1 MLPKLYSTAWKIV
14 SVSQPVMYHRTL
26 DEVWLLN
33 PGRRYILNA
42 DQVER
47 IAEFVDTCSDL
58 AGASLLNKLRAGVD
72 LAGANVLV
80 ERVRDR
86 GIGDLL
92 FLTGPLAY
100 MQHVTG
106 RRLTV
111 DVYALSERG
120 TVLTNNPDIRNGC
133 VLAGPLEYD
142 TLRNYNY
149 HWFIESVTEWDEEP
163 DQQNVYDALYAQL
176 GFDPAQ
182 IDPRWK
188 RPQATC
194 VPNDY
199 AHLDQLYYMVWNQRK
214 LDLRRTGYY
223 VVAPFVSSSVR
234 AFDYQRWLEII
245 RVLSQRR
252 PVIVVGTTR
261 MKLPD
266 TSISAGEFV
275 NAIANLGGSG
285 PVVNFIDGTP
295 MRVLMAL
302 ISRAKALVGLD
313 SGPLYMA
320 QALRTPA
327 VSIWGGHH
335 PGARLQYDTDYMNL
349 AIWNGDACVQSP
361 CFAYL
366 NFPHSKCPEGKVQSE
381 CAVYKTVTAAD
392 VLSKV
397 DIIEKQ

>member
-1 MLPKLYSTAWKIV
+1 MLPKLFSTAWKIV
-14 SVSQPVMYHRTL
+14 SVNQPVMYHRTL

-58 AGASLLNKLRAGVD
+58 AGASLLNRLRAGVD
-72 LAGANVLV
+72 LANSSILV

-100 MQHVTG
+100 IQHVTG
-106 RRLTV
+106 RSVTA
-111 DVYALSERG
+111 DVYALSDRG
-120 TVLTNNPDIRNGC
+120 TVLTHNSDIRNGC

-142 TLRNYNY
+142 NLRNYNY

-163 DQQNVYDALYAQL
+163 DQQNVYDALYSQL
-176 GFDPAQ
+176 GFDPHQ
-182 IDPRWK
+182 IDARWK
-188 RPQATC
+188 RPTAVC

-199 AHLDQLYYMVWNQRK
+199 AHLDQLFFMIWQQKK
-214 LDLRRTGYY
+214 LDLRRLGYY

-234 AFDYQRWLEII
+234 AFDYRRWLEII
-245 RVLSQRR
+245 QDLSRRR
-252 PVIVVGTTR
+252 PVVVVGSTR

-266 TSISAGEFV
+266 MGISAGEFV
-275 NAIANLGGSG
+275 NGIVGAGGN
-285 PVVNFIDGTP
+285 VINCIDGTP

-302 ISRAKALVGLD
+302 ISRAKALIGLD
-313 SGPLYMA
+313 SGPLYVA

-327 VSIWGGHH
+327 VSLWGGHH
-335 PGARLQYDTDYMNL
+335 PGSRLAYDSAYMDL
-349 AIWNGDACVQSP
+349 AIWHGESCSHAP
-361 CFAYL
+361 CFAYI
-366 NFPHSKCPEGKVQSE
+366 NFPSGKCPDGKAQTE
-381 CAVYKTVTAAD
+381 CAVYKTITSAD
-392 VLSKV
+392 VLNKI
-397 DIIEKQ
+397 DIIEK